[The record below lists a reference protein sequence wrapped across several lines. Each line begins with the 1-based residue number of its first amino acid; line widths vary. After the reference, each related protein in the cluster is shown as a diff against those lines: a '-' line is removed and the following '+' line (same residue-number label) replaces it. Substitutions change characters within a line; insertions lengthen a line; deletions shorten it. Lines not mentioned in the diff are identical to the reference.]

1 MSNKFYKLEEIADF
15 TGINNYFQ
23 PTVKPSAYAE
33 AIQPE
38 FTPWTEADFEEYFEK
53 VNEKSLYIAE
63 TADPWGKFKQL
74 YTNWM
79 ARNGAMIGNQI
90 YALMKKYNPLENY
103 NRLEQHSGTDTNVKT
118 PKNWQTVKKED
129 PGTFK
134 ETVKQTPTNWE
145 TSEIQ
150 TPTNWQATDTK
161 SFTNRKD
168 VDTQRPDQWKK
179 TTKQLNDNHQNE
191 SSTVH
196 GVVPFNGTDF
206 LDASRD
212 VTATKSDI
220 TEEQTGT
227 FENSKEYQG
236 SETNTHSQAGTYQ
249 TTTSQSG
256 TFETVTSATGT
267 RSETTE
273 QSGTMTD
280 EMKHGHKI
288 ETSGNIGVLSSQDM
302 IRQTI
307 ELYDVDFA
315 ERWLKRFFDSCCVY
329 V

>member
-1 MSNKFYKLEEIADF
+1 MSKKFYKLEEIADF

-23 PTVKPSAYAE
+23 PTVRPSAYTE
-33 AIQPE
+33 EIQPE

-53 VNEKSLYIAE
+53 VNEKSLYITE

-74 YTNWM
+74 FTNWM
-79 ARNGAMIGNQI
+79 ARNGSMIGNQI

-103 NRLEQHSGTDTNVKT
+103 NRLEQHSGTDTSTKKPENWKT
-118 PKNWQTVKKED
+118 EKTEN

-134 ETVKQTPTNWE
+134 ETVTQKPTNWE
-145 TSEIQ
+145 TSETQ

-168 VDTQRPDQWKK
+168 VDTQKPDQWKK
-179 TTKQLNDNHQNE
+179 ETKQLNDQHQNE

-196 GVVPFNGTDF
+196 GVVPFNGNDF
-206 LDASRD
+206 LDTSRD
-212 VTATKSDI
+212 VTGTTSDI

-256 TFETVTSATGT
+256 TFATETSATGT

-273 QSGTMTD
+273 QSGTFAD
-280 EMKHGHKI
+280 ELEHGHKI

-302 IRQTI
+302 IKQTI

>member
-23 PTVKPSAYAE
+23 PTVKPSAYTE
-33 AIQPE
+33 EIQPE

-74 YTNWM
+74 FANWM
-79 ARNGAMIGNQI
+79 SRNGAMIGNQI

-103 NRLEQHSGTDTNVKT
+103 SRLEQHSGTDTSTKT
-118 PKNWQTVKKED
+118 PEDWQTVKTEN

-134 ETVKQTPTNWE
+134 ETVTQKPTNWE
-145 TSEIQ
+145 TSETQ

-168 VDTQRPDQWKK
+168 VDTQTPDQWIKE
-179 TTKQLNDNHQNE
+179 TKQLNEN
-191 SSTVH
+191 STVH
-196 GVVPFNGTDF
+196 GVVPFNGSTF

-212 VTATKSDI
+212 VTATTSDI

-249 TTTSQSG
+249 TTTCQSG
-256 TFETVTSATGT
+256 TFATETSATGT

-280 EMKHGHKI
+280 ELEHGHKI
-288 ETSGNIGVLSSQDM
+288 ETSGNIGLLSSQDM
-302 IRQTI
+302 IKQTI
-307 ELYDVDFA
+307 ELYDADFA